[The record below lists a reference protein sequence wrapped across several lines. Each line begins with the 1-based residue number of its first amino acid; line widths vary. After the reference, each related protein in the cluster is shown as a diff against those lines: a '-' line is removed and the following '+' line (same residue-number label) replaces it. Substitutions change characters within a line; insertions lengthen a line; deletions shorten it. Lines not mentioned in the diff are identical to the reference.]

1 MNTKRDSMKTIRKGL
16 KLVARFGTVRLLRD
30 RSGLATMAGDCDEA
44 SGEVKEWIAMFGHEL
59 VLKNP
64 QRRAGILLPAAS

>member
-1 MNTKRDSMKTIRKGL
+1 
-16 KLVARFGTVRLLRD
+16 
-30 RSGLATMAGDCDEA
+30 MAGDCDEA